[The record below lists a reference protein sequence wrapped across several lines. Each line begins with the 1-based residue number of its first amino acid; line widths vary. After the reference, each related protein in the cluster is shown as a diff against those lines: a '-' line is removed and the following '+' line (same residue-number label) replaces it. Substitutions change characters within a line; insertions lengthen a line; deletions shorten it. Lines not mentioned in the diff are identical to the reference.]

1 MRSPV
6 GQVVGLCVAAVVAFV
21 TTAGAAVPP
30 YADTVIHPT
39 EAEFQQSIAVYQ
51 QAVAASDQDADA
63 YYWLGVAYWQASSL
77 NRNGTISYGAD
88 YLQRAIAALERAVS
102 LNPKNIGAWLLL
114 EEAYY
119 TAGDVDKSFD
129 AGDRLNALSV
139 DLSQYTGAM
148 PPAAPRG
155 GPTVVIPPAPST
167 LAPANP
173 AFRASDFVYA
183 GDTDTKQLYP
193 LSCHLPPMR
202 HLVIFLDK
210 WDAVS
215 RGYTLVQQCP

>member
-1 MRSPV
+1 MSVRL
-6 GQVVGLCVAAVVAFV
+6 GRMMGLCLAVVVAV
-21 TTAGAAVPP
+21 ATTTSAAVPP
-30 YADTVIHPT
+30 YSDNVIHPT

-51 QAVAASDQDADA
+51 QAVAASNQDADA
-63 YYWLGVAYWQASSL
+63 YYWLGVAYWQTSSL

-88 YLQRAIAALERAVS
+88 YLQRAIAALEQAVT
-102 LNPKNIGAWLLL
+102 LNPNHIGAWLLL

-119 TAGDVDKSFD
+119 TAGDMDKSSD
-129 AGDRLNALSV
+129 AGDRLNALGT

-148 PPAAPRG
+148 LPLAPRG
-155 GPTVVIPPAPST
+155 GPTVVVPPAPQT

-183 GDTDTKQLYP
+183 GDPDTKRLYP
-193 LSCHLPPMR
+193 LSCQLPPMR

-215 RGYTLVQQCP
+215 RGYTLAQQCP

>member
-6 GQVVGLCVAAVVAFV
+6 GQAVVLCVVAVVALA

-30 YADTVIHPT
+30 YVDSVIHPT

-51 QAVAASDQDADA
+51 QAVAASNQDADA

-88 YLQRAIAALERAVS
+88 YLQRAIAALERAVT
-102 LNPKNIGAWLLL
+102 LNPKKIGAWLILA
-114 EEAYY
+114 EAYY
-119 TAGDVDKSFD
+119 TAGDLDKSFD
-129 AGDRLNALSV
+129 ARDRLNVLST

-148 PPAAPRG
+148 PPPAPRG
-155 GPTVVIPPAPST
+155 GPTVVVPPAPQT
-167 LAPANP
+167 LVPANP

-183 GDTDTKQLYP
+183 GDPDTKKLYP
-193 LSCHLPPMR
+193 LSCQLPPMR

-215 RGYTLVQQCP
+215 RGYTLAQQCP